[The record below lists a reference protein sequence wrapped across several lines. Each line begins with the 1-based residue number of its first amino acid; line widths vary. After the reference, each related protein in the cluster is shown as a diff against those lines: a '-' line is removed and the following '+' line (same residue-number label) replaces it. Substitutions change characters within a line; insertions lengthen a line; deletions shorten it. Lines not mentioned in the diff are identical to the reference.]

1 MKIESLFDKF
11 IGSPDLREELQYCL
25 TQSQV
30 EQFVR
35 FKFGFWLH
43 QQNISN
49 LNIIEIKR
57 IDLVV
62 GIDNEIFFIE
72 FGHLLNLLK
81 HKIES
86 MCEKTCNDLGLLDDK
101 IKSLSECGNFF
112 EGKKLF
118 KLTISLFTDIEMHE
132 KNGKYTAK
140 FTGDKNTG
148 VFIKYG
154 DRIPKKY
161 INDFLQREIEGP
173 DGINIGFGKYNET
186 VVKDGELILRWIIGK
201 RHEISL

>member
-1 MKIESLFDKF
+1 MKLESLFEEF

-43 QQNISN
+43 QRNISN
-49 LNIIEIKR
+49 LNIIEVKR

-62 GIDNEIFFIE
+62 GIGNEVYFIE

-81 HKIES
+81 HRIES
-86 MCEKTCNDLGLLDDK
+86 MCEKTINDLTLLDNK
-101 IKSLSECGNFF
+101 IKSLSESGNFLK
-112 EGKKLF
+112 EKKLY
-118 KLTISLFTDIEMHE
+118 KITISLFTDITIHE
-132 KNGKYTAK
+132 KNGKHIAK
-140 FTGDKNTG
+140 YSGDKNTG

-154 DRIPKKY
+154 DRISKKY
-161 INDFLQREIEGP
+161 FKDYLIREIESH
-173 DGINIGFGKYNET
+173 DASTVSFGKYNET
-186 VVKDGELILRWIIGK
+186 VVKDGELILRWKIGE
-201 RHEISL
+201 RHEISF